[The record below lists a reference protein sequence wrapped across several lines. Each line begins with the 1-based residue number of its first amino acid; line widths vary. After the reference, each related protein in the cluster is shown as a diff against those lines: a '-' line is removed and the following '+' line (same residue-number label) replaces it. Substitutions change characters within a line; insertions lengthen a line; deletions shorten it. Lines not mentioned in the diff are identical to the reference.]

1 MSKHQTL
8 RALVTE
14 RLTAAAEEIF
24 ALFERTIAD
33 YEEELCRSKEENQ
46 RNQESLD
53 SVLSPRLELLRS
65 EVQILS
71 VESLECPGSDR
82 DTPRIKEEPE
92 EQSVKQEK
100 DTLTAQLPVGV
111 AESSSVCL
119 KSGESS
125 LLQQRQTE
133 AREET
138 QGEDISTEP
147 HLHTEIEG
155 HTEYSSDTDNDED
168 WTDPFSCSAAQ
179 METEADGDHY
189 NQVQKAQTL
198 RALVNE
204 QLTMA
209 AEEMGLNQD
218 TPQTPWIKEEP
229 EEQSVKQKEEQMSYN
244 MDEVSDI
251 TDCEKADYVP
261 DSDGNS
267 ADGVFHGEELEI
279 MDDQLQKLKQLS
291 IKNVTSCSMET
302 YTGYR
307 ETDTFCYYST
317 AQNSVYNSSEHS
329 AVRSSTD
336 MVTNVSSVPVTAKM
350 GKYKKRQYCL
360 FCQKPIYK
368 IARHLGTV
376 HRDEQDVALAFSF
389 RKGSKK
395 RKEMLRSLKN
405 RGNFSHNAIVASS
418 GIGEL
423 VACRRPGASQP
434 PQAFVHCMF
443 CQGLYARKGLWRH
456 MKYSHKESVQGESG
470 ARRKRIHM
478 HLSKSAFSPQDEVD
492 ISEDD
497 YGEGV
502 STDQHQIED
511 PKSQDNIALP
521 KDTSEANPEHSISE
535 KVGRRK
541 RRNWT
546 HCEVTAVEQHMM
558 DFITHGQVPGKR
570 SCDSCLQ
577 SEPQALKDRDWI
589 DIKNYVHNRINALK
603 KKPKK

>member
-229 EEQSVKQKEEQMSYN
+229 EEQSVKQKEEQLPVGVAESSSVCLKSGESSLLQQRQTEAREETQGEDISTEPHLHPETKGHTEYSSDTDNYEYWRDPFSCSAAQMETEADGDHYNQVQIRATSTAPCSGLFPINMSAPETRASLN
-244 MDEVSDI
+244 NGDLSRTAERAEGNKHQCFVCKKRLGSKQNLQRHI
-251 TDCEKADYVP
+251 RVHTGEKPFSCSACEKSFSRRDILA
-261 DSDGNS
+261 
-267 ADGVFHGEELEI
+267 AHERTHTGERP
-279 MDDQLQKLKQLS
+279 
-291 IKNVTSCSMET
+291 
-302 YTGYR
+302 YTCCICYKGY
-307 ETDTFCYYST
+307 T
-317 AQNSVYNSSEHS
+317 H
-329 AVRSSTD
+329 
-336 MVTNVSSVPVTAKM
+336 
-350 GKYKKRQYCL
+350 
-360 FCQKPIYK
+360 
-368 IARHLGTV
+368 RH
-376 HRDEQDVALAFSF
+376 H
-389 RKGSKK
+389 
-395 RKEMLRSLKN
+395 
-405 RGNFSHNAIVASS
+405 
-418 GIGEL
+418 
-423 VACRRPGASQP
+423 
-434 PQAFVHCMF
+434 
-443 CQGLYARKGLWRH
+443 
-456 MKYSHKESVQGESG
+456 
-470 ARRKRIHM
+470 
-478 HLSKSAFSPQDEVD
+478 
-492 ISEDD
+492 
-497 YGEGV
+497 
-502 STDQHQIED
+502 
-511 PKSQDNIALP
+511 
-521 KDTSEANPEHSISE
+521 
-535 KVGRRK
+535 
-541 RRNWT
+541 
-546 HCEVTAVEQHMM
+546 
-558 DFITHGQVPGKR
+558 
-570 SCDSCLQ
+570 
-577 SEPQALKDRDWI
+577 
-589 DIKNYVHNRINALK
+589 LK
-603 KKPKK
+603 KHMRTHMTQCN